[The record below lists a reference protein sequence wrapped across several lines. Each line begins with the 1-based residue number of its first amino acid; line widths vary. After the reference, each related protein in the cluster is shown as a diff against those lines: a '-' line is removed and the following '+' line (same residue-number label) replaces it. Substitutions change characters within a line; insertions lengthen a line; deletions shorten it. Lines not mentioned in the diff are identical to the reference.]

1 MMDRRTA
8 IKHLGGAA
16 SALLLTETLR
26 GEGNLNGQAAA
37 TAPPAPPT
45 GPFKLPALPYA
56 YDALEPSVDAE
67 TMHLHHDKHHQAY
80 VNNLNVAVAAHPE
93 LASKTVWELVADLN
107 SVPEAVRTAVRNN
120 GGGHANH

>member
-8 IKHLGGAA
+8 IKHLGGVA

-26 GEGNLNGQAAA
+26 GEGTLNGQAAA
-37 TAPPAPPT
+37 ATPPAPPT
-45 GPFKLPALPYA
+45 GPFKLPALPYG
-56 YDALEPSVDAE
+56 YDALEPSFDAE

-93 LASKTVWELVADLN
+93 LAGKTVWELVENLN
-107 SVPEAVRTAVRNN
+107 AVPESARTAIRN
-120 GGGHANH
+120 